1 MNTSKAVAQLY
12 IRTRVSELFASMTVH
27 EAIKRLLHSGR
38 GHTKHSYERVFY
50 GLIYA
55 DEGLDGQVRILG
67 LISAFDLLNAFMH
80 PLVVERGPHNVLVC
94 DVLTPN
100 NIVATWTSDNT
111 YPTDFECMVGHN
123 PEPIV
128 DAFGF
133 TQLIAEDGHNL
144 GYLHADAIHWQ
155 TEAERR
161 TAIIQ
166 KWFPGIDVDM
176 TTQQSYEGLLSI
188 LKKSICTDT
197 AERSDAN
204 KSITFVRENDTID
217 VVIQTIHIDSAPLVV
232 VLDEHENDITGIVRL
247 HDLLAMIVYATPASL
262 VMQPV
267 GEWAIPAIGDNCAQ
281 KFQWVVRFMLKF
293 EDDFNRL
300 TPIKACKMIHAS
312 VMTDTLNKKI
322 STSSLFTMSLTSLF
336 ILTAVTCGAAIAAGD
351 KPDLSFVVNTLDL
364 RLQNIKDGVR
374 RTFCHGSSTDYERQ
388 AQSNDFPS
396 STPNEPIEP
405 LLLDIPELRLLPPP
419 LPPPSPVTITRTS
432 YPCSTLGYAKVT
444 SLNEALLQQNNAFL
458 HFLLPLCKVLSG
470 PSALAFTLVGLGG
483 RYFMRRYRQEQEEQ
497 DHRQQDLLEA
507 AAQAEHDRMYQFNY
521 PTVVAIASD
530 DTVAPYDINPYTQP
544 IGPSFPFRIQLPH
557 EQLVTQATIYNN
569 ITADDMA
576 DFLAQPLLAA
586 PSPVFRTIMYSDVP
600 ASNVGYY
607 RLMDKL
613 RDTTYGQLLY
623 VFQLPDAASDSH
635 NNVLH
640 DQAITSVTSTPVD
653 GSTGSHKKDDLDDTD
668 DDYSIVSELIVSSLG
683 SSGTKGDYT
692 NNGDN
697 VNDYQDAC
705 NGQQGHDIS
714 ARMPPQ
720 WFLVPVYTDY
730 RGQDTLLSTWGMV
743 KAVREATVQGERH
756 VNLRFRIVTEAQ
768 LTEGRNTM
776 GVRWTYKKAFEH

>member
-12 IRTRVSELFASMTVH
+12 IRTRVSELFASMTVR

-38 GHTKHSYERVFY
+38 GRTKHSYERVFY

-55 DEGLDGQVRILG
+55 DEGLDGQVRVLG

-100 NIVATWTSDNT
+100 NIVATWTRDNI
-111 YPTDFECMVGHN
+111 YPTDFECM
-123 PEPIV
+123 
-128 DAFGF
+128 
-133 TQLIAEDGHNL
+133 
-144 GYLHADAIHWQ
+144 
-155 TEAERR
+155 
-161 TAIIQ
+161 

-176 TTQQSYEGLLSI
+176 TTQQSYESLLSI
-188 LKKSICTDT
+188 LKNSICTDT

-204 KSITFVRENDTID
+204 KSITFVREHDKID
-217 VVIQTIHIDSAPLVV
+217 VVIQTIHINSAPLVV
-232 VLDEHENDITGIVRL
+232 VLAQHENDITGVVRL
-247 HDLLAMIVYATPASL
+247 HARIVYATPASL
-262 VMQPV
+262 VMQSV
-267 GEWAIPAIGDNCAQ
+267 GEWAIPAIGDNRAQ
-281 KFQWVVRFMLKF
+281 KFLWVVRFMIKF

-300 TPIKACKMIHAS
+300 ATIKACTMIHAS
-312 VMTDTLNKKI
+312 VMTDTLNKKV
-322 STSSLFTMSLTSLF
+322 STSNLFTISLTSLF
-336 ILTAVTCGAAIAAGD
+336 ILTAATCGAAIAAGD

-364 RLQNIKDGVR
+364 RLQNIKDGIR
-374 RTFCHGSSTDYERQ
+374 RTFCHDSSTDYDQQ
-388 AQSNDFPS
+388 AQSNVLPP
-396 STPNEPIEP
+396 STPNEPIDP
-405 LLLDIPELRLLPPP
+405 FLSDLPELSLLPPP
-419 LPPPSPVTITRTS
+419 LPPASPVTIARTS
-432 YPCSTLGYAKVT
+432 YPCLTPGYAKT
-444 SLNEALLQQNNAFL
+444 ISLYGALMQQNNAFL

-470 PSALAFTLVGLGG
+470 SSALIFTLVGLGG

-497 DHRQQDLLEA
+497 DHRQQGHLEA
-507 AAQAEHDRMYQFNY
+507 AAQAEHDRLYQFNY
-521 PTVVAIASD
+521 PIVVAVASD
-530 DTVAPYDINPYTQP
+530 DTVAPHDINPYMQP

-586 PSPVFRTIMYSDVP
+586 PSPVFRTIMYNDVP

-623 VFQLPDAASDSH
+623 VFPLPDAASDSH

-640 DQAITSVTSTPVD
+640 DQAIISTTSTPVD
-653 GSTGSHKKDDLDDTD
+653 GSIGSHKKDDLDDTD

-697 VNDYQDAC
+697 VNDYQDTC
-705 NGQQGHDIS
+705 SGQQGHNIS
-714 ARMPPQ
+714 ASMPPR

-743 KAVREATVQGERH
+743 KAAREATVLGERH